1 MIRSATMFWVAI
13 AGLFLSALT
22 VVGSEVRERDQ
33 ALAEIHR
40 AIARE
45 HETIHVLKAERAYLA
60 SPERIAA
67 LAAKELGLTEFDA
80 DRVVTIAAIP
90 AYHETPVFE
99 FEPERLRPLVLSA
112 LTGDADAPAPQR
124 LIQAAFLPPT
134 GRDDARILHETAWTM
149 NALERQGE

>member
-1 MIRSATMFWVAI
+1 MIRNATMFWVAI

-22 VVGSEVRERDQ
+22 VVGSEVRERDL
-33 ALAEIHR
+33 ALAEIHQ
-40 AIARE
+40 AIAQE

-80 DRVVTIAAIP
+80 DRVVTIAEIP
-90 AYHETPVFE
+90 AYHATPELDFQ
-99 FEPERLRPLVLSA
+99 PERLRPLVLSA
-112 LTGDADAPAPQR
+112 LTGDVNAPAPR
-124 LIQAAFLPPT
+124 TLVQAAFLPSS
-134 GRDDARILHETAWTM
+134 GLDKARILHETAWTM